1 MQRNHRLDT
10 AIQNALEA
18 AGCIDEQ
25 ELAASV
31 ARAMRKD
38 GLRSI
43 TPESVLAYL
52 EVHGGDILGAP
63 VHATQLELD
72 FVHIQQRL
80 ATRIGTAEG
89 ENFPDVLARGLM
101 VKDPVAIALRDWL
114 QQNAEKEFSVS
125 EELLALLR
133 AAEAKILQ

>member
-1 MQRNHRLDT
+1 MHRNQRLDT
-10 AIQNALEA
+10 AIRNALEA

-31 ARAMRKD
+31 ARALRKE

-43 TPESVLAYL
+43 TAESVLAYL
-52 EVHGGDILGAP
+52 EVHGGDVLGAP

-80 ATRIGTAEG
+80 ATRIGAAEG
-89 ENFPDVLARGLM
+89 QNFPDVLARGLTI
-101 VKDPVAIALRDWL
+101 KDPVAIALRDWL
-114 QQNAEKEFSVS
+114 QQNAEKEFAVS
-125 EELLALLR
+125 EELLSLLR

>member
-1 MQRNHRLDT
+1 MQRNQRLDT
-10 AIQNALEA
+10 AIRDALEA

-31 ARAMRKD
+31 ARTLRKE

-52 EVHGGDILGAP
+52 DVHGGDVLGAP
-63 VHATQLELD
+63 VQATQSELD

-89 ENFPDVLARGLM
+89 QSFPDVLACGLM
-101 VKDPVAIALRDWL
+101 LKDPVAIALGDWL
-114 QQNAEKEFSVS
+114 QQNAEKEFAVS
-125 EELLALLR
+125 EELLSVLR